1 MGYTARW
8 GRKGFIVS
16 PSKIVPIANIATGVK
31 LKTDSENDTSGTATT
46 NTRGRE
52 LQTVTFDTKYL
63 AAAGVNPR
71 GQIAEWEA
79 ELGNVYPLYI
89 GGKRFGPP
97 KMKLTA
103 VNETEIQLTPKGEF
117 ISVTIS
123 ITLEEYDEGNT
134 SALSGSSASSGTNKE
149 AMSATAS
156 ATDKANLKPSASS

>member
-1 MGYTARW
+1 MGYTAQW
-8 GRKGFIVS
+8 GKKGFIVS
-16 PSKIVPIANIATGVK
+16 PTKVVPISNISTGLK
-31 LKTDSENDTSGTATT
+31 LKTNSENDTSGTATT

-52 LQTVTFDTKYL
+52 LQTITFDTKYL

-71 GQIAEWEA
+71 GQITEWES

-103 VNETEIQLTPKGEF
+103 VNESEFQLTPGGELL
-117 ISVTIS
+117 SVTIS
-123 ITLEEYDEGNT
+123 ITLEEYDESNT
-134 SALSGSSASSGTNKE
+134 SALSKKSSGSNAE

-156 ATDKANLKPSASS
+156 ASDKANLKPSATS